1 LLVHDLAGML
11 PVVYTPTV
19 GLGCQESGAF
29 SERVVRIIAE
39 FTQQPIIFP
48 LSNPTSRSE
57 ATPSDLLAWT
67 EGRAAIGTGSP
78 FAPVLKNGVHMRID
92 QTNNSYVFPLGA
104 IAARA
109 RRISDG
115 MLLAA
120 ARALA
125 EMSPSKR
132 DPKANLLPPVTE
144 LRDVSYRVALAVA
157 LQAQSE
163 GLAERTSRE
172 ELEACIR
179 LKMWTPIYRPY
190 RRTFS

>member
-1 LLVHDLAGML
+1 
-11 PVVYTPTV
+11 
-19 GLGCQESGAF
+19 
-29 SERVVRIIAE
+29 
-39 FTQQPIIFP
+39 
-48 LSNPTSRSE
+48 
-57 ATPSDLLAWT
+57 
-67 EGRAAIGTGSP
+67 
-78 FAPVLKNGVHMRID
+78 
-92 QTNNSYVFPLGA
+92 
-104 IAARA
+104 
-109 RRISDG
+109 

-132 DPKANLLPPVTE
+132 DPRANLLPPVTE

-179 LKMWTPIYRPY
+179 LKMWAPMYRPY